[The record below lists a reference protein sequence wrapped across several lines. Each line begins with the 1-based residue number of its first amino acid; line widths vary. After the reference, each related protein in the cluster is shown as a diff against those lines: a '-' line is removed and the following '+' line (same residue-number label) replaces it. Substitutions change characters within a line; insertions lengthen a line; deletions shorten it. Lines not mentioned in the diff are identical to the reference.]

1 MYEENTTS
9 FFFGK
14 ISQNF
19 DLKKKMIS
27 THAYDFFMK

>member
-1 MYEENTTS
+1 MKKTQLV
-9 FFFGK
+9 FFLGK

-27 THAYDFFMK
+27 TYAYDFFMK